1 MEFDIR
7 TCYRIEDIPFDY
19 SGERTPAFFDR
30 IYVNGYKHMFKS
42 ERTIEITNEYGDL
55 DRLLT
60 FASNGNIAGFML
72 HLKLMSSVPTH
83 FIFPSSLTNNQRW
96 YIHKIQTHSKMRFY
110 KSFTTRGTNDCTLNI
125 FTSV

>member
-1 MEFDIR
+1 
-7 TCYRIEDIPFDY
+7 
-19 SGERTPAFFDR
+19 
-30 IYVNGYKHMFKS
+30 MFKS

-60 FASNGNIAGFML
+60 FASNGNIAGFMLNIAGFML

-96 YIHKIQTHSKMRFY
+96 YIHKMQTHSKMRFY
-110 KSFTTRGTNDCTLNI
+110 KSFTTRGTNECTLNI

>member
-7 TCYRIEDIPFDY
+7 TCYRVADIPFDY
-19 SGERTPAFFDR
+19 SGERTPAFFDK

-60 FASNGNIAGFML
+60 FASNGNLDGFMF

-83 FIFPSSLTNNQRW
+83 FIFPSSLTNAQRW
-96 YIHKIQTHSKMRFY
+96 NIHKMQTHSKVRFY
-110 KSFTTRGTNDCTLNI
+110 KSFTIGGTTERNLNI
-125 FTSV
+125 FTTI

>member
-7 TCYRIEDIPFDY
+7 TCYRVADIPFDY
-19 SGERTPAFFDR
+19 SGERTPAFFDK
-30 IYVNGYKHMFKS
+30 IYVNGYKQMFKS

-60 FASNGNIAGFML
+60 FAFNGNLDGFMF

-83 FIFPSSLTNNQRW
+83 FVFPSSLTNAQRW
-96 YIHKIQTHSKMRFY
+96 NIHKMQTHSKVRFY
-110 KSFTTRGTNDCTLNI
+110 KSFTIGGTTERNLNI
-125 FTSV
+125 FTAI